1 MKYYVYFDA
10 YGHPRQTINEEGLIQ
25 KYNDDTDEFL
35 RSISGSDA
43 EGKTESATGHVGTF
57 SFDSEEELK
66 DYLRSLGDE
75 LTGFYDCEADSR
87 PYNF

>member
-10 YGHPRQTINEEGLIQ
+10 YGHPRQTINEEDLTL
-25 KYNDDTDEFL
+25 KYDNDIDKFL
-35 RSISGSDA
+35 RSISGSDTDG
-43 EGKTESATGHVGTF
+43 ETSTATGHVGTF
-57 SFDSEEELK
+57 RFDSEEELA
-66 DYLRSLGDE
+66 DYLHSLGDE